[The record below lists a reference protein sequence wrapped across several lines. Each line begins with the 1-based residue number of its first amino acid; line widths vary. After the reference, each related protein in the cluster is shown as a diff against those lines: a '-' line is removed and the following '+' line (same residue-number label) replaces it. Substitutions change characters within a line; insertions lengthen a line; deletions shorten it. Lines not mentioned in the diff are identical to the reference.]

1 MQKQLARQYNE
12 AALEALSEDL
22 KSDLLYILSQE
33 HEFQSAVFRAMHKRG
48 WYEVKE
54 VSLEEIRN
62 TQKHYSDVLEDL
74 H

>member
-1 MQKQLARQYNE
+1 
-12 AALEALSEDL
+12 
-22 KSDLLYILSQE
+22 
-33 HEFQSAVFRAMHKRG
+33 MHKRG

>member
-48 WYEVKE
+48 WYE
-54 VSLEEIRN
+54 
-62 TQKHYSDVLEDL
+62 
-74 H
+74 